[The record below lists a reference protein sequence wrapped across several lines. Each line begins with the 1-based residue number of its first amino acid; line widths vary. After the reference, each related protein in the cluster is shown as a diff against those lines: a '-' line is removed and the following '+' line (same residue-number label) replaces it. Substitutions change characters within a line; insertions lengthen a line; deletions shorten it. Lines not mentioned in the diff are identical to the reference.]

1 MTLKHLKKGDI
12 LLIAAVILLSAIL
25 FLCLYVFN
33 HNEGSF
39 VRIEADGIVEAELPL
54 NEDAIYNIE
63 KAGGITNVVVIKDG
77 YVSVSE
83 ADCPDKICVNH
94 KKINKTGE
102 SIICL
107 PNKVIVTVESNHGNE
122 TDGVVR

>member
-12 LLIAAVILLSAIL
+12 ILIAAVLLLSAIL
-25 FLCLYVFN
+25 FLCLNTFN
-33 HNEGSF
+33 NNDGDFVKIEVDGSM
-39 VRIEADGIVEAELPL
+39 EAVLPL
-54 NEDAIYNIE
+54 NEHAIYNVE
-63 KAGGITNVVVIKDG
+63 NGNAITNVVVIQDG

-94 KKINKTGE
+94 RKINKTGE

-107 PNKVIVTVESNHGNE
+107 PNKVVITVESNNGNE